1 MTLVTAHLSLE
12 SIQLLNW
19 KKVMYLLENKSHIS
33 KIKELISIW
42 KIPLWNVL
50 WFPLCKDFDKKEPF
64 IIIEWKTSC
73 NFEYIDSDT
82 EKQIIND
89 FISSLKKT
97 DFVFLF
103 SEWDLFSEIRQKILL
118 EIIKENEINTSVKFI
133 RWKEQYFSLNELIKE
148 IWTSLFDLDKYEA
161 LNDTFIQAYTE
172 YRYIE
177 HKLSEKLNDF
187 IKINIWEN
195 YLFNEF
201 TTSSYLH
208 SSLFL
213 DILVLS
219 QIDFCTWIL
228 FNETNINSI
237 ISWIKEKI
245 WQDDNIIQ
253 IQLSINN
260 LEKNWLI
267 QINWI
272 KVSLSEKW
280 KNILYSLSLSSVKK
294 IFMNMTLNFIK
305 NIRNKILVWKSDSY
319 EKEIKEFFI
328 QLNL

>member
-33 KIKELISIW
+33 KIKELISLW

-50 WFPLCKDFDKKEPF
+50 WFPLCKDLNKKEPF
-64 IIIEWKTSC
+64 IIIDWKTSC
-73 NFEYIDSDT
+73 NFEYIDSDI
-82 EKQIIND
+82 EKQTITE

-103 SEWDLFSEIRQKILL
+103 TEWDLLSEIRKKILL

-133 RWKEQYFSLNELIKE
+133 RWKEQSFSLNELIKE
-148 IWTSLFDLDKYEA
+148 IWTSLFNLDKYET

-177 HKLSEKLNDF
+177 HKLSEKLYEF
-187 IKINIWEN
+187 IKIKIWED

-201 TTSSYLH
+201 STSSYLH

-219 QIDFCTWIL
+219 QIDFWTWIL

-237 ISWIKEKI
+237 ISWVKEKI

-253 IQLSINN
+253 IQLSITN

-280 KNILYSLSLSSVKK
+280 KNILYSLSLSPIKK
-294 IFMNMTLNFIK
+294 IFMNMTLTFIK
-305 NIRNKILVWKSDSY
+305 NIRNKILVWKSHSY
-319 EKEIKEFFI
+319 ENKIKEFFI
-328 QLNL
+328 ELNI